1 MTDGDFWSLIALVEV
16 DAGGE
21 ALTRLEAA
29 LHRRPAHHVEMFARE
44 VLRRAAHL
52 LDAAVTTSG
61 PLAVVGGG
69 PRLQA
74 LSVLARGRQ
83 TAESARADPVLVLDE
98 EPTVAEELLI
108 VASCVHEEL
117 IGEALWLDDPH
128 ARTRHDYDALSGRT
142 GRVDERV
149 TN

>member
-1 MTDGDFWSLIALVEV
+1 MFRRHAL
-16 DAGGE
+16 
-21 ALTRLEAA
+21 AA
-29 LHRRPAHHVEMFARE
+29 
-44 VLRRAAHL
+44 AA
-52 LDAAVTTSG
+52 TTFG

-74 LSVLARGRQ
+74 RSVVVRGWQASESVLAD
-83 TAESARADPVLVLDE
+83 AVLVLDE

-117 IGEALWLDDPH
+117 TGEALRLDDPH

-142 GRVDERV
+142 GRVEERI